1 MRSTWLHTAG
11 HQHPIASMHSRE
23 QETIGDTR
31 TYALPSQ
38 STAIPLPRFSAA
50 INRPVS
56 PPKYVEYSSA
66 FPAALSFDRFRR
78 DTVWRDP
85 DHAGQFHRFTK
96 RVAGDS
102 ADFVCG
108 ARAMGLACSLPTGL
122 ADSVNTGGIGT
133 GRESATSNYHDASG
147 HTKTLQ

>member
-1 MRSTWLHTAG
+1 MQFSQAGESLNVVACGLKTRSSLS
-11 HQHPIASMHSRE
+11 QP
-23 QETIGDTR
+23 QE
-31 TYALPSQ
+31 S
-38 STAIPLPRFSAA
+38 
-50 INRPVS
+50 
-56 PPKYVEYSSA
+56 
-66 FPAALSFDRFRR
+66 
-78 DTVWRDP
+78 
-85 DHAGQFHRFTK
+85 HAGQFHRFTQ

-133 GRESATSNYHDASG
+133 GRESATSNYLDASG